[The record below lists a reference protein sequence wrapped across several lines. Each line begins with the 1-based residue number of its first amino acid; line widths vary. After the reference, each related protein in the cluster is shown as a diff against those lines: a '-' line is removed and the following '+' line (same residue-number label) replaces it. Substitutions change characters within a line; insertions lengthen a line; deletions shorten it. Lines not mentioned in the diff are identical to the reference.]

1 MRSNNN
7 NDNELNTVD
16 LLIEKFHAIGINASV
31 NKDKDQNDKMNN
43 IDMIDNK
50 NIEIQEKNLSNN
62 DDELMEYRVK
72 VLTRIAS
79 SLPKAFNETMKV
91 CKSNQKCVILTT
103 LYDLINTCH
112 HYFGKF

>member
-1 MRSNNN
+1 MRLNYN
-7 NDNELNTVD
+7 NELNTVD
-16 LLIEKFHAIGINASV
+16 LLIEKIYTIGIKASV
-31 NKDKDQNDKMNN
+31 NKDKDQKNEINN

-50 NIEIQEKNLSNN
+50 NIEIQEKNLPNN

-79 SLPKAFNETMKV
+79 SLPKAFNETIKV
-91 CKSNQKCVILTT
+91 CKSNQKCLILTS

-112 HYFGKF
+112 HYLGKF